1 MAVVVARAVWVCC
14 GVFPVSGKSM
24 VWPVIFAIFATAF
37 PVLGAA
43 HVRDV
48 SHSSK
53 FGSRAVMDAIWTDAQ
68 LHGTEEEG
76 KVSGYHQPDLT
87 LPDGGCTPL
96 RAQWGGANGERGNV
110 RSVSLR
116 PDVGKV
122 VALTFDFCE
131 LSTKTAGYDG
141 KVIDFLRRRGIPATL
156 FLGGKWMKTHQE
168 RAMQLIADPLF
179 EIGNHAWTHGNF
191 ALLPVQDATE
201 QVVCTERQYEILRDA
216 VGARL
221 HDGVSR
227 EEFEQIPNSLSLFRL
242 PYGRVA
248 DANLDLL
255 HKIGVR
261 VVQWDIVVPEWER
274 ISDKFVSGM
283 GIRGGSILLMHATSV
298 PPYTLENLEVIV
310 EFLQKEGYS
319 FATVTELLDMG
330 SPNVHTEGYF
340 RRFGDNVFLDNRY
353 VRYGTAHPPPGGSVP
368 AGSG

>member
-1 MAVVVARAVWVCC
+1 MAVVVARVVRACC
-14 GVFPVSGKSM
+14 GVFPVSSKSI
-24 VWPVIFAIFATAF
+24 VLPVIFVIFTA
-37 PVLGAA
+37 VLPMCGAA
-43 HVRDV
+43 HARDV
-48 SHSSK
+48 SYNSK
-53 FGSRAVMDAIWTDAQ
+53 FGSRVVMDAIWTDVQ
-68 LHGTEEEG
+68 LHGTEGEG

-96 RAQWGGANGERGNV
+96 WAQWGANGKRGNI

-116 PDVGKV
+116 PDAGKV

-141 KVIDFLRRRGIPATL
+141 RVIDFLRQRGIPATL

-191 ALLPVQDATE
+191 ALLPVKDATE
-201 QVVCTERQYEILRDA
+201 QVMCTERQYEILRDA
-216 VGARL
+216 IGARL
-221 HDGVSR
+221 HDGISR
-227 EEFEQIPNSLSLFRL
+227 EEFEKIPKSLSLFRL

-261 VVQWDIVVPEWER
+261 VIQWNIVVPEWER

-283 GIRGGSILLMHATSV
+283 GIRRGSILLMHATSV

-310 EFLQKEGYS
+310 GFLQKEGYS

-340 RRFGDNVFLDNRY
+340 RHSGDNVFLDNRY
-353 VRYGTAHPPPGGSVP
+353 VRYGTAHPPPSGSVP
-368 AGSG
+368 RGGG

>member
-1 MAVVVARAVWVCC
+1 MAVVVARVVRACC
-14 GVFPVSGKSM
+14 GVFPASGKSA
-24 VWPVIFAIFATAF
+24 VWPVVFAIFAAVF
-37 PVLGAA
+37 PMCGAA
-43 HVRDV
+43 HVQDAGYG
-48 SHSSK
+48 SK

-68 LHGTEEEG
+68 LRGTEEES
-76 KVSGYHQPDLT
+76 KVSSYHQPDLA

-96 RAQWGGANGERGNV
+96 RAQGESNGVWGNI

-141 KVIDFLRRRGIPATL
+141 GVIDFLRQRGIPATL
-156 FLGGKWMKTHQE
+156 FLGGKWMKTHPE

-191 ALLPVQDATE
+191 ALLPVRDATE
-201 QVVCTERQYEILRDA
+201 QVMCTERQYEILRSA

-221 HDGVSR
+221 HDGVSH
-227 EEFEQIPNSLSLFRL
+227 EEFEKIPNGLSLFRL

-255 HKIGVR
+255 RKSGVR
-261 VVQWDIVVPEWER
+261 IVQWDVVVPEWER
-274 ISDKFVSGM
+274 ISDKFVSEM
-283 GIRGGSILLMHATSV
+283 GIRRGSILLMHATSV
-298 PPYTLENLEVIV
+298 PPHTLENLKVIV
-310 EFLQKEGYS
+310 GFLQKEGYS

-340 RRFGDNVFLDNRY
+340 RHPGDNVFLDNRY
-353 VRYGTAHPPPGGSVP
+353 LNYGTAHPPPNGHKP